1 MSKGQIIPFC
11 GDQAFTKEAP
21 LVCICRMEKVSEEVF
36 RQKEMRRGKSPRMLG
51 KVWVAG
57 YPCGGKHRQVEV
69 LGLRSIP
76 PSLRGGGDADEQH
89 FMMEWS

>member
-1 MSKGQIIPFC
+1 MVIRPSP
-11 GDQAFTKEAP
+11 EAP
-21 LVCICRMEKVSEEVF
+21 LACNCRMEKVSEEVF
-36 RQKEMRRGKSPRMLG
+36 RQKEMRRGKRPRMLG

-69 LGLRSIP
+69 LGLRGIA
-76 PSLRGGGDADEQH
+76 PSLRDGGAADEQH